1 MSVNIPTHFVQQY
14 TTNVA
19 HLLQISGGK
28 MRPLVSEQTHEG
40 EAAVPVDQ
48 YGAVEMQEIT
58 ARFQPMGRVDAPT
71 DRRWVYPV
79 DYSLPQMV
87 DNFDK
92 LRMMVD
98 PQGPLAQA
106 GQKGVGRQVDNILF
120 DAFFADAKTG
130 KAGGTTETFDTTNH
144 RVDAAVGAAA
154 DTGLNVDKIL
164 EARKIM
170 QAYNVDLEM
179 EELYMAITP
188 QQELNLLRQTQV
200 INTDYF
206 TSNNAMP
213 VLKDGRVTS
222 FAGVNIVVSNLVQ
235 QNTAGTYRHCPM
247 WVKSGMHLGVWKD
260 VSARVDERPDI
271 EGIPYQLY
279 TCLTM
284 GATRL
289 EPGRVIQIECTE

>member
-1 MSVNIPTHFVQQY
+1 MTVNIPTHFIQQY

-19 HLLQISGGK
+19 HLLQANGGK
-28 MRPLVSEQTHEG
+28 LRATVSEAQHQG

-48 YGAVEMQEIT
+48 YGAAEMQEVVSRFAPM
-58 ARFQPMGRVDAPT
+58 ARTDVAT
-71 DRRWVYPV
+71 DRRWVYPT
-79 DYSLPQMV
+79 DYSVSQMV
-87 DNFDK
+87 DTFDK
-92 LRMMVD
+92 LRLMID
-98 PQGPLAQA
+98 PMGPLAQA
-106 GQKGVGRQVDNILF
+106 ASKGVARQIDNILF

-144 RVDAAVGAAA
+144 RVDAAIGGAA

-164 EARKIM
+164 RAKQIM
-170 QAYNVDLEM
+170 ESANVDLEM
-179 EELYMAITP
+179 EEAYMAVTP
-188 QQELNLLRQTQV
+188 LQHENLLRQTQV

-206 TSNNAMP
+206 TSAGAP
-213 VLKDGRVTS
+213 VLQNGRVKS
-222 FAGVNIVVSNLVQ
+222 FAGVNIIVSNLVKS
-235 QNTAGTYRHCPM
+235 NASYRLCPM

-271 EGIPYQLY
+271 EGVPYQLY
-279 TCLTM
+279 TSLTM